1 MKFKKPLAALAAALF
16 AAAFIVSCGSA
27 PKEGYDTFTLIM
39 DRLAGTGNWSAKSHD
54 ESSGTLTVSGL
65 AIKLPALAVPAAP
78 AAEGTTAEGAEA
90 QPAAA
95 GRDLE
100 IATVEIK
107 KLLDKKSVEGILASN
122 SWKDR
127 KETKLADSVTLK
139 GVAHK
144 MPFGEAT
151 STVDLEELNL
161 GALTLA
167 AVGADGPE
175 GLPGY
180 LRALRLGSLAYK
192 NFKVQSQAAEAVVE
206 VLAASVKAEGVAF
219 EGEPLPG
226 FEIIDP
232 SGMFGAMTTMTLK
245 SAEMKD
251 MSINFKDAD
260 GANKG
265 SMTLAEVREK
275 DVKGMGAIGEM
286 AMKGF
291 KFDLTDEKQRQTVMT
306 LEEIT
311 MKGFDMS
318 RYMQKMAPFMAA
330 SAVDPDNAAEMLGE
344 LQTIGDFFVSPF
356 SVDEMA
362 MRGLEMKLAN
372 YFTIKMAEAKVAGPY
387 RAGEIPLSQKSSVS
401 GLEIILPEDGDMTD
415 ETVKDIVEFGRN
427 FGMTRFQIEA
437 EGEGKYDPA
446 TGTVTSSTTK
456 FEIKDLADFTAQFEL
471 GGLTPERLEKLNQTP
486 LSMISIALM
495 MPDAVFGDMS
505 FNGFS
510 LKLANKGLVERSFD
524 VAAKKEN
531 TTGAEL
537 RQKTKTDLETM
548 LNLRGAELLKTP
560 AQLSK
565 PLVDFLDKPEV
576 LEISL
581 KAEPPFSLKS
591 VMAMG
596 GDKTRVLN
604 SLNIRL
610 SANGAEAQPMVFSLG
625 GPAQAYGPGDL
636 EDQLDDEDEE

>member
-27 PKEGYDTFTLIM
+27 PKEGYDTFSLIM
-39 DRLAGTGNWSAKSHD
+39 DRLAGAGNWSAKSHD

-65 AIKLPALAVPAAP
+65 TVKLPAPAAP
-78 AAEGTTAEGAEA
+78 AAEGEEA

-95 GRDLE
+95 GRELE
-100 IATVEIK
+100 VATVEIK
-107 KLLDKKSVEGILASN
+107 KLLDKKSVEGILASG

-144 MPFGEAT
+144 MPFGDTT

-161 GALTLA
+161 GGLVLA
-167 AVGADGPE
+167 AAGADGPE

-180 LRALRLGSLAYK
+180 LRALRLASLNYK
-192 NFKVQSQAAEAVVE
+192 NFKVQSQAPEVTVEALV
-206 VLAASVKAEGVAF
+206 ASVKAEGVSF

-226 FEIIDP
+226 MDAIDP
-232 SGMFGAMTTMTLK
+232 SGMFGAMTTMALK

-251 MSINFKDAD
+251 MTFNFKDTE
-260 GANKG
+260 GANLG

-286 AMKGF
+286 VMKGF
-291 KFDLTDEKQRQTVMT
+291 KFDLTDEKKRQTMVT

-311 MKGFDMS
+311 MSGFDMS

-330 SAVDPDNAAEMLGE
+330 SAIDPDNAAELLGE

-356 SVDEMA
+356 SVNDMA
-362 MRGLEMKLAN
+362 LRGLEMKLAD
-372 YFTIKMAEAKVAGPY
+372 YITIKMAEAKVTGPY
-387 RAGEIPLSQKSSVS
+387 RAGEIPLSQKSAVK
-401 GLEIILPEDGDMTD
+401 GLEIILPEDGDMTN

-446 TGTVTSSTTK
+446 TGTVTSTTTR

-486 LSMISIALM
+486 LSMISIAVM
-495 MPDAVFGDMS
+495 MPDAVFGDMA
-505 FNGFS
+505 FNAFS
-510 LKLANKGLVERSFD
+510 LKLTNRGLVERSFD

-531 TTGAEL
+531 TTGEEL
-537 RQKTKTDLETM
+537 RLQTKTDVEKRLK
-548 LNLRGAELLKTP
+548 LRGSEVLKDP
-560 AQLSK
+560 EQLSK

-596 GDKTRVLN
+596 GDKSRVLN

-610 SANGAEAQPMVFSLG
+610 SANGAQAQPLVFSLG
-625 GPAQAYGPGDL
+625 GPSSAYSPGDL
-636 EDQLDDEDEE
+636 EDEMGDEDAE